1 MSISLSL
8 FDSKAD
14 PLPLRGVSIDSR
26 TIRPG
31 ELFVAVRGDRFDGH
45 TFIAKAIAAGCAAI
59 LAEQPPDTPCP
70 VPVVLVPDVL
80 HTLGEAASRWRQ
92 QVNPLVLAVTG
103 SCGKTT
109 VKEMLTR
116 VLQRHFTVVHA
127 TRGNFNNHIG
137 LPLTLLAMP
146 ENCQALVLEM
156 GMSAAGEITYL
167 AQLAQPEIGIITNVM
182 PAHLESFA
190 DLDAIADAKGE
201 LLQALP
207 RHGLAILPANRPYSE
222 RLRQKATSVSILTYA
237 ANAQADVFSQE
248 QPPSA
253 PETEHN
259 DATTPHMANST
270 GQSFIIHWQGEQ
282 DGVKTHLS
290 YPGEHL
296 RLNAL
301 AVAAAARHAGVPLP
315 EIALGLQAFAPPAG
329 RGEIRCAN
337 GGWQVIDDSYN
348 ANPGSVR
355 AALRA
360 MPAPLPPGRRIAI
373 LGDMLELGKEA
384 GLLHRELYRDLLDNQ
399 ISLLFSAGPLMHELH
414 QEIAQQQANGLA
426 QRIQAQHRHDP
437 AEWLGQISPLLLPQ
451 DVVLV
456 KGSRGMKMERIV
468 ENLVT
473 NAL

>member
-8 FDSKAD
+8 FDAKAA

-31 ELFVAVRGDRFDGH
+31 ELFAAVRGDRFDGH
-45 TFIAKAIAAGCAAI
+45 AFIDTAIAAGCAAI
-59 LAEQPPDTPCP
+59 LAEQPPSEPCP

-80 HTLGEAASRWRQ
+80 HALGEAASRWRQ

-146 ENCQALVLEM
+146 ENCQALILEM

-207 RHGLAILPANRPYSE
+207 QHGLAILPANRPYSA
-222 RLRQKATSVSILTYA
+222 RLRQKGANVSILTYA
-237 ANAQADVFSQE
+237 ADAQADVYS
-248 QPPSA
+248 
-253 PETEHN
+253 TEEGCQN
-259 DATTPHMANST
+259 AATPQMANST
-270 GQSFIIHWQGEQ
+270 GQSFIIHWQGKQ
-282 DGVKTHLS
+282 DGVKTHLT

-315 EIALGLQAFAPPAG
+315 EIALGLQEFAPPAG
-329 RGEIRCAN
+329 RGGTRHAK

-360 MPAPLPPGRRIAI
+360 MPTPLPPGRRIAI

-384 GLLHRELYRDLLDNQ
+384 GLLHKELYHDLLENQ
-399 ISLLFSAGPLMHELH
+399 ISLLFTAGPLMYALH
-414 QEIAQQQANGLA
+414 QEIEKQQANGVA
-426 QRIQAQHRHDP
+426 QRIQAQHRQNP
-437 AEWLGQISPLLLPQ
+437 AEWLDQISPLLLPQ